1 VVVVFCAGVE
11 KPLLFFIVMDAF
23 VSSYKW
29 QKKKKKKLKRI
40 KSRSIPF
47 NRRECTEERNAFMHR
62 GERRYFVTPLSFGGI
77 SVSIRLRVE
86 FNSAHTKVFGRME
99 RKRRKNY
106 YFLSGGFHHRPE
118 IVWLYHGFHGN
129 G

>member
-1 VVVVFCAGVE
+1 MFCAGVE

-99 RKRRKNY
+99 RKRRKL
-106 YFLSGGFHHRPE
+106 FFFFQVGFITVPK
-118 IVWLYHGFHGN
+118 
-129 G
+129 